1 VDIGLVGGTGP
12 AGKALAARLSS
23 VGLSVAIGSRSEERA
38 AGIVE
43 EIRRRWPDHGL
54 DLVGVGNEAAAAADL
69 VIIATPWGSSVET
82 TLALAERLADKVV
95 VSMVN
100 ALEHMGSGIEALV
113 PARGS
118 MAVAIQQA
126 APAAAVA
133 GAFHHLPAR
142 KVADLSSALD
152 ADVLVCSDVKRA
164 SETTIELAGRMPGV
178 RGLDAGSLA
187 AAGAIEAFTAVM
199 IGVNVRYRAHTGLRL
214 TGIGDGR
221 PPAPVVTPSGE
232 AARRP

>member
-43 EIRRRWPDHGL
+43 EIRRRWPDHHL
-54 DLVGVGNEAAAAADL
+54 DLVGVGNDAAAAADL
-69 VIIATPWGSSVET
+69 VVIATPWASAVET
-82 TLALAERLADKVV
+82 TQALAQRLAGKVV
-95 VSMVN
+95 ISMVN
-100 ALEHMGSGIEALV
+100 ALEHMGWGIEALV

-126 APAAAVA
+126 VPAAAVA

-142 KVADLSSALD
+142 KVADLSTTLD
-152 ADVLVCSDVKRA
+152 ADVLVCSDLEVARG
-164 SETTIELAGRMPGV
+164 TTIDLVERVPGL
-178 RGLDAGSLA
+178 RGLDAGSLS
-187 AAGAIEAFTAVM
+187 AAGPIEAFTAVM
-199 IGVNVRYRAHTGLRL
+199 IGVNIRYRAHTGLRL
-214 TGIGDGR
+214 TGLPDVP
-221 PPAPVVTPSGE
+221 PPASR
-232 AARRP
+232 AATGRERAQRR